1 MYAVI
6 LCTTPPDEA
15 ETIARALVEEKLV
28 ACVNVAEVSSLFRW
42 EGKMETEREV
52 LLIMKTTIQ
61 RIDEVI
67 VRINELHSY
76 DVPEVIALPIIGG
89 SESYLNWVEKSV
101 E

>member
-1 MYAVI
+1 MYEVI
-6 LCTTPPDEA
+6 LCTTPPHEA

-42 EGKMETEREV
+42 EGKMEREKEM
-52 LLIMKTTIQ
+52 LLVMKTTQ
-61 RIDEVI
+61 EKRDEV
-67 VRINELHSY
+67 VLRINELHSY

-89 SESYLNWVEKSV
+89 SESYLNWVGKSV